1 MTCRMALLPPVTIDK
16 GVVNYMYKY
25 KGKLAVNYNWTE
37 SYCERDFSTWDYRE
51 SFNSLYFRNC
61 AASLQHLCQKL
72 AITLARRIFNSD
84 EICWSYSDLYCT
96 EASSHQTS
104 LCTSIGSFLA
114 TTTFFFIQTRHI
126 QIFINVWLIN
136 NQNLPSFIKK
146 LVYEVANYF
155 TGVEEVFISML
166 KNILRVQKTLQQAGI
181 TVVSVF
187 YTKL

>member
-1 MTCRMALLPPVTIDK
+1 VKGTFPHGTIVRVLIASILETVLQVCNTYVK
-16 GVVNYMYKY
+16 
-25 KGKLAVNYNWTE
+25 NWQLH
-37 SYCERDFSTWDYRE
+37 WRE
-51 SFNSLYFRNC
+51 GYLILTRYVG
-61 AASLQHLCQKL
+61 
-72 AITLARRIFNSD
+72 
-84 EICWSYSDLYCT
+84 SYSDLYCT

-181 TVVSVF
+181 TAVSVF